1 MDNPKI
7 SVLIPMYN
15 RKHYIAQCVDSVLN
29 NTFQDFEIII
39 RDDGSTDGSYDFVA
53 EKYAKE
59 ISTGK
64 IKLIPN
70 PENWGEL
77 KTTHQLFKDSCG
89 KYVII
94 LHSDDLYIQQS
105 LESLYTTAEKFN
117 ADVVHSI
124 QFLNSGKD
132 GVINENT
139 KLQLVRPEIQFINEA
154 QVMPNDPAWRFQE
167 YINASGFYGDTQYSF
182 FNRNFIMSNDLLFD
196 GFCSG
201 SKSTKPFLLAWLMLA
216 KVYVKT
222 PVVHYIRRDAPDAGT
237 NTKEL
242 NLKNVEDFIDQMME
256 CTRYL
261 EKYVIP
267 NIKFLNDNKDFV
279 RYYINAK
286 TYNVMGNFLIKTRN
300 FYKNGV
306 TPELNRVVE
315 NTFKKYF
322 GEDAYYPA
330 FLFHWTHSVP
340 YYNPNIEKLV
350 YPTPP
355 LQKWR
360 NGALYQ
366 HCGLNLAA

>member
-7 SVLIPMYN
+7 SILIPLYN
-15 RKHYIAQCVDSVLN
+15 RKHYITQCVDSALN
-29 NTFQDFEIII
+29 QTFKDYEIII
-39 RDDGSTDGSYDFVA
+39 RDNCSTDGGFEFVA

-64 IKLIPN
+64 IRLYKN
-70 PENWGEL
+70 EENLGEFGS
-77 KTTHQLFKDSCG
+77 THRMFKDSG
-89 KYVII
+89 SKYVII
-94 LHSDDLYIQQS
+94 LHADDMYIPQS
-105 LESLYTTAEKFN
+105 LETLYTTAEKFN

-124 QFLNSGKD
+124 QFLNSPRD

-139 KLQLVRPEIQFINEA
+139 KFQLIRPERQFINEP

-167 YINASGFYGDTQYSF
+167 IINASGFYGDTQYSF
-182 FNRNFIMSNDLLFD
+182 FRRDFILSNDLLYD
-196 GFCSG
+196 GFGSG
-201 SKSTKPFLLAWLMLA
+201 SKSTKAFLLSWLMLA

-222 PVVHYIRRDAPDAGT
+222 PVVHYIRRDAPDSGS

-242 NLKNVEDFIDQMME
+242 NLKNVEEFIDQMME
-256 CTRYL
+256 RTRYL

-267 NIKFLNDNKDFV
+267 NIRFLNDNKEIV
-279 RYYINAK
+279 RYHLNAK
-286 TYNVMGNFLIKTRN
+286 TFNVMGNFLIKIRN

-340 YYNPNIEKLV
+340 YYNPNIERLV
-350 YPTPP
+350 NPPATPP
-355 LQKWR
+355 PSR
-360 NGALYQ
+360 
-366 HCGLNLAA
+366 